1 MNLLQLVQ
9 CTTYVCISIIPATGG
24 QEESGAF
31 AGIAAGVAV
40 VLVLA
45 VVVVVVVM
53 VVAIFL
59 VAMCSTQQKRKRSG
73 RTCHVP
79 ADTLLATD
87 DSASTAMTLIINQAV
102 VTYDEV
108 KEDTSGGDEAGCVQY
123 DYARPTDVVRG
134 VMGLEPSAHDAALLT
149 PMYALMS
156 NAPCAPAKASQIMQ
170 LYLLHNIANHVGI
183 LYNSLHCCTAHVVY
197 VVMHKVHNLALSLI
211 IGCIRGLINSVD

>member
-9 CTTYVCISIIPATGG
+9 CPIYVCISIIPTTGG

-45 VVVVVVVM
+45 VVVVVVV
-53 VVAIFL
+53 AIFL
-59 VAMCSTQQKRKRSG
+59 ATMCSTQQRRKRSG

-87 DSASTAMTLIINQAV
+87 DSASTAMTLIRNQTA
-102 VTYDEV
+102 VTYNEI

-123 DYARPTDVVRG
+123 DYARPTDVARG
-134 VMGLEPSAHDAALLT
+134 VMGLEPSAHDVVLLT
-149 PMYALMS
+149 PMYEPMS
-156 NAPCAPAKASQIMQ
+156 DAPCAPAKASHIMQ
-170 LYLLHNIANHVGI
+170 LYVLHNKANQCRHTI
-183 LYNSLHCCTAHVVY
+183 
-197 VVMHKVHNLALSLI
+197 
-211 IGCIRGLINSVD
+211 